1 MTLLFLASSN
11 RFTPQILL
19 SLVPNLGCVIDLTA
33 TDRYYR
39 PTVCYCFVC
48 FTSQVVAL
56 LFLFYSFLFSYHK
69 LFGASIPFLTLLLFF
84 FSNRNSQSRASATR
98 RSFALVT
105 SFPTNAPSIGICI
118 VFVYSFLFSSPFWLS
133 SSCLVGCHL
142 KPRHTTPN
150 RSFNGYGCGWW
161 DVFNALSKNV
171 PGHAITI
178 LGRQLLLFLFVVFFR
193 FSCRDGRTI
202 WHRFFFG
209 RLFPFLEPTRKRK
222 RVGPARRGATGR
234 TRKASITICYDP
246 TRR

>member
-84 FSNRNSQSRASATR
+84 FSNRNSRSRASATR

-133 SSCLVGCHL
+133 SSCLVGCHS

-178 LGRQLLLFLFVVFFR
+178 LGRQLLLFLFVVFFSIFLPR
-193 FSCRDGRTI
+193 RADNLAS
-202 WHRFFFG
+202 FFFWQT
-209 RLFPFLEPTRKRK
+209 LSIL
-222 RVGPARRGATGR
+222 GANKKEKESRTG
-234 TRKASITICYDP
+234 ASWRHWSHAKSIHHNLL
-246 TRR
+246 